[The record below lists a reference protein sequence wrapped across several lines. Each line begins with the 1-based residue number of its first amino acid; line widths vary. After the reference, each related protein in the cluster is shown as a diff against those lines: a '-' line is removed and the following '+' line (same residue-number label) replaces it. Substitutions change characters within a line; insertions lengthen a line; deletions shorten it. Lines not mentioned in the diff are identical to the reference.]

1 MCGEGEGV
9 MIVLF
14 GNTEG
19 CWIRACANGI
29 LHIHFSNFTE
39 QLTTREGKTN
49 TYHSHCNKISMGIN
63 VN

>member
-1 MCGEGEGV
+1 M
-9 MIVLF
+9 LF